1 MMSVVASRLLLEFK
15 TIEVK
20 EKSNNFYDTGSL
32 GGEDT
37 DVAVHECF
45 VFECS
50 LK

>member
-15 TIEVK
+15 TIKVK
-20 EKSNNFYDTGSL
+20 KSNNFYDTGSL